1 MSKTIVAIV
10 GTYRKGGVVDTA
22 VDQILKAAADS
33 GVQTSKIYLIDKHIE
48 FCTNCRDC
56 LQQAGPERGV
66 CRHHDDMG
74 AILDLLESA
83 DAIVIASPINFYN
96 VTAVTRK
103 FLERL
108 VVYGYWPWGQPSPK
122 FRITK
127 PNKKAIIVTASAAP
141 AFIGKFFYRPA
152 LTALK
157 TIAKCLGAKVVKQL
171 YFGLVAQHP
180 EATLNEKDKVIAYA
194 AGLKLAQGI

>member
-1 MSKTIVAIV
+1 MPKTIVAIV

-22 VDQILKAAADS
+22 VDQILKAAQEN

-56 LQQAGPERGV
+56 LQNAGESRGV

-74 AILDLLESA
+74 AILDLVESA
-83 DAIVIASPINFYN
+83 NALVIASPINFYN

-127 PNKKAIIVTASAAP
+127 LSKKAVIVTASAAP
-141 AFIGKFFYRPA
+141 VFIGKFFYRPA

-157 TIAKCLGAKVVKQL
+157 IIAKSLGAKVVQRL
-171 YFGLVAQHP
+171 YFGLAAPHKDS
-180 EATLNEKDKVIAYA
+180 TLNEKDKAIAYK
-194 AGLKLAQGI
+194 AGLQLANSI